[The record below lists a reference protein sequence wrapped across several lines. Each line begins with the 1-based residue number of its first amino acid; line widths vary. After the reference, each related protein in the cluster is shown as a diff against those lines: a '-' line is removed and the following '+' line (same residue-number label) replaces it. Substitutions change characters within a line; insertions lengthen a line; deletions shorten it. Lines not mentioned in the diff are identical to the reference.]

1 LLSSSEKGLARVRDI
16 AYTAYYIKQHRQHRR
31 EVTVMDPRQRLSHYL
46 AAQRFPADRWELIVS
61 ADHDGADIQTKNELY
76 SLPAVRFRSL
86 ADVLHAVER
95 SRKEALAREPDA
107 RSA

>member
-1 LLSSSEKGLARVRDI
+1 MRDI
-16 AYTAYYIKQHRQHRR
+16 AYTAYYIKQHRHHRR

-61 ADHDGADIQTKNELY
+61 ADLDGADIQTKNELY

-95 SRKEALAREPDA
+95 SRKEALAREPDK